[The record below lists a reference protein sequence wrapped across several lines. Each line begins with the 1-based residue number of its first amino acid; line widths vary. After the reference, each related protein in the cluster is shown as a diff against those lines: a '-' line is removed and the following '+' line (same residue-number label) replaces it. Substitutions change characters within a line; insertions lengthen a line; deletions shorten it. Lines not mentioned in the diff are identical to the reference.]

1 MIAVHSLTRT
11 EVEGALVDGHTF
23 GSDSSVGSTRALVEA
38 RLPAVREQRRQ
49 LEEQLAALIAQEEAM
64 VAVLEGLD
72 VLVGAPLGERDQV
85 PDTVRVGVADEL
97 SAARAQSAQEPSES
111 PVAESAGAPAAGRS
125 AGPREAV
132 SKKAAARKATARKAA
147 APAKR
152 AAAKAVAGKAPAAG
166 AREQDA
172 APAPAPAVRKAAR
185 GASKSAGTT
194 AARGKAAP
202 AKATRGAGGRMTPAH
217 PAAGR
222 RRLTDAK
229 SVLAVLG
236 QGKGPLRAREV
247 TVLLG
252 LDDQNGAVDAVR
264 TMLERLAKTGRAQ
277 RTGRG
282 LYDTVA
288 G

>member
-1 MIAVHSLTRT
+1 M
-11 EVEGALVDGHTF
+11 DGRTF

-38 RLPAVREQRRQ
+38 RLPAVREQRRR
-49 LEEQLAALIAQEEAM
+49 LEEQLAALIAQEDAM

-72 VLVGAPLGERDQV
+72 VLAQAPLGERDQV
-85 PDTVRVGVADEL
+85 PGTARVGVAHEPP
-97 SAARAQSAQEPSES
+97 AARAQSAQEPSEL
-111 PVAESAGAPAAGRS
+111 PVAESGSAGAPAAGRS
-125 AGPREAV
+125 AGPRKPV
-132 SKKAAARKATARKAA
+132 SKKTAAKKTATTRKAA
-147 APAKR
+147 APTKR
-152 AAAKAVAGKAPAAG
+152 ATAKAVAGKVPATG
-166 AREQDA
+166 TREQDA

-185 GASKSAGTT
+185 GTSRSADTT
-194 AARGKAAP
+194 AAPGKAAT
-202 AKATRGAGGRMTPAH
+202 AKATEGAGSRTTPART
-217 PAAGR
+217 AAGR
-222 RRLTDAK
+222 RRLTDAE

-236 QGKGPLRAREV
+236 QAKGPLRAREV

-252 LDDQNGAVDAVR
+252 LDDQNGALNAVR

>member
-1 MIAVHSLTRT
+1 M
-11 EVEGALVDGHTF
+11 DGHTF

-38 RLPAVREQRRQ
+38 RLPAVREQRRR
-49 LEEQLAALIAQEEAM
+49 LEERLAAIIAQEDAM

-72 VLVGAPLGERDQV
+72 VLAQAPLGERDRVQG
-85 PDTVRVGVADEL
+85 TARVGVADEM
-97 SAARAQSAQEPSES
+97 SAARTRSAQEPSES
-111 PVAESAGAPAAGRS
+111 PVAESGSAGAPAAGRGAGRG
-125 AGPREAV
+125 AGPRKAV
-132 SKKAAARKATARKAA
+132 AKKAAAKKATARKAA

-152 AAAKAVAGKAPAAG
+152 AAAKPAAEKAAAAG
-166 AREQDA
+166 TREQDA
-172 APAPAPAVRKAAR
+172 APAPAPAVKRAAR
-185 GASKSAGTT
+185 SASKRAGTT

-202 AKATRGAGGRMTPAH
+202 AKATEGAGSPTTP
-217 PAAGR
+217 PRTVAGR
-222 RRLTDAK
+222 RRLTDAQ

-236 QGKGPLRAREV
+236 QGKGPLRAKEV

-252 LDDQNGAVDAVR
+252 LDDQNGALNAVR

-282 LYDTVA
+282 LYDAVA

>member
-1 MIAVHSLTRT
+1 M
-11 EVEGALVDGHTF
+11 DGHTF

-38 RLPAVREQRRQ
+38 RLPAVREQRRR
-49 LEEQLAALIAQEEAM
+49 LEEQLAALIAQENAM

-72 VLVGAPLGERDQV
+72 VLAQAPLRERDQV
-85 PDTVRVGVADEL
+85 QGTARVGVADEM
-97 SAARAQSAQEPSES
+97 SAAQARSAQEPSES
-111 PVAESAGAPAAGRS
+111 PVAESDSAGEAAAGRN
-125 AGPREAV
+125 AGPRKAV
-132 SKKAAARKATARKAA
+132 SKKAAAKKATTRKAA
-147 APAKR
+147 APTKR
-152 AAAKAVAGKAPAAG
+152 AAAKAPAGKAPAAD

-172 APAPAPAVRKAAR
+172 TPAPTPAPAVRKTAR
-185 GASKSAGTT
+185 GASKTTGTT

-202 AKATRGAGGRMTPAH
+202 AKAPGGAGSRTTPART
-217 PAAGR
+217 AAGR
-222 RRLTDAK
+222 RRLTDAE

-236 QGKGPLRAREV
+236 QAKGPLRAREV

-252 LDDQNGAVDAVR
+252 LDDQNGALNAVR

-282 LYDTVA
+282 LYDAVA

>member
-1 MIAVHSLTRT
+1 MN
-11 EVEGALVDGHTF
+11 GYTF

-49 LEEQLAALIAQEEAM
+49 LEEQLAALIAQEDAM

-72 VLVGAPLGERDQV
+72 VLAQAPLGERDQV
-85 PDTVRVGVADEL
+85 PGTARVGVAHEPP
-97 SAARAQSAQEPSES
+97 AARAQSAQEPSES
-111 PVAESAGAPAAGRS
+111 PVAESDSAGATAAGRS
-125 AGPREAV
+125 AGPRKAV
-132 SKKAAARKATARKAA
+132 SKKTATKKTTTRKAA

-152 AAAKAVAGKAPAAG
+152 ATAKSVPGKAPATD

-172 APAPAPAVRKAAR
+172 TPAPAPAPAARKAAR
-185 GASKSAGTT
+185 GASKSTDTT
-194 AARGKAAP
+194 AAREKAAP
-202 AKATRGAGGRMTPAH
+202 AKATGGAGSRMTPART
-217 PAAGR
+217 AAGR
-222 RRLTDAK
+222 RRLTDAQ

-252 LDDQNGAVDAVR
+252 LDDQHGALDTVR